1 MAARGAM
8 SRAERGGVVVIR
20 VWIEEGHEKQLRA
33 RITLVGDLEG
43 GATESVVASS
53 PEAIV
58 EVVREFLDA
67 FLPAR

>member
-20 VWIEEGHEKQLRA
+20 VWIEEGHEKPLRA
-33 RITLVGDLEG
+33 RIALVRDLEG